1 MKKII
6 SALLISALLA
16 ACSENGQPDSIF
28 NKQNA
33 GTLLGGATGGF
44 IGSRIGGGDGKIVAT
59 AVGGVLGALIG
70 SQIGKSLDE
79 SDRGLI
85 GNTTYNALETVPPY
99 EPAGWRNPQ
108 TGNYG
113 EISAGPTYQQ
123 NGYNC
128 RPFTQTIFVDGRA
141 ETARG
146 NACKQGD
153 GTWKVV
159 NQ

>member
-6 SALLISALLA
+6 SAFVIATLLT

-28 NKQNA
+28 NKQTA

-44 IGSRIGGGDGKIVAT
+44 IGSRIGGGDGKIIAT
-59 AVGGVLGALIG
+59 AVGGVLGALVG
-70 SQIGKSLDE
+70 SQIGKTLDDHDK
-79 SDRGLI
+79 SLI
-85 GNTTYNALETVPPY
+85 GQTTYKTLETVPPY
-99 EPAGWRNPQ
+99 EPSQWRNPQ

-123 NGYNC
+123 NGHNC
-128 RPFTQTIFVDGRA
+128 RPFTQTIFIDGRA

-146 NACKQGD
+146 QACKQGD

-159 NQ
+159 S

>member
-6 SALLISALLA
+6 ATVIVTGLLA
-16 ACSENGQPDSIF
+16 ACSQNGEPDSIF

-33 GTLLGGATGGF
+33 GALIGGASGAFVGSQ
-44 IGSRIGGGDGKIVAT
+44 IGEGSGKTIAT

-70 SQIGKSLDE
+70 SQIGKTLDE
-79 SDRGLI
+79 SDRGMI
-85 GNTTYNALETVPPY
+85 GQTTYNALETVPPY
-99 EPAGWRNPQ
+99 QPAQWRNPE

-123 NGYNC
+123 NGYDC

-146 NACKQGD
+146 KACKQGD

-159 NQ
+159 G

>member
-6 SALLISALLA
+6 PIIMITGLIV

-33 GTLLGGATGGF
+33 GALIGGAGGAF
-44 IGSRIGGGDGKIVAT
+44 IGSKVGEGNGKIIAT
-59 AVGGVLGALIG
+59 AVGGVLGALLG
-70 SQIGKSLDE
+70 SQVGKALDE
-79 SDRGLI
+79 GDRNMI
-85 GNTTYNALETVPPY
+85 GQTTHSTLETVPPY
-99 EPAGWRNPQ
+99 EPAQWRNPQ

-113 EISAGPTYQQ
+113 EITAGPTYQN
-123 NGYNC
+123 NGYDC
-128 RPFTQTIFVDGRA
+128 RPFTQTIFIEGRA

-146 NACKQGD
+146 RACKQND

-159 NQ
+159 G